1 MDYVIVDDQNTA
13 IMSSHVHYADCV
25 QALLK
30 LRAAQPRRTF
40 TWWNI
45 TYNST
50 PDWVKAAAA
59 SLKGPIDPLFGNPA
73 RALTPDEPI
82 IAAKFKEGDR
92 LTFFPDDG
100 SPTYL
105 HVAHVDDK
113 HAYLRTTGASTN
125 EYRVS
130 RRSSELRMFDRLG
143 WTLVKGKFTNILA
156 GFTNQP
162 QEVRS
167 W

>member
-1 MDYVIVDDQNTA
+1 MTTPKEYVIVDSNTLSFVSA
-13 IMSSHVHYADCV
+13 HATYDDCV
-25 QALLK
+25 IELK
-30 LRAAQPRRTF
+30 LLRDESPKRSF
-40 TWWNI
+40 TWWNL

-50 PDWVKAAAA
+50 PDWVKVAAA
-59 SLKGPIDPLFGNPA
+59 SAQALLYHNPFK
-73 RALTPDEPI
+73 ALDPDEPI

-92 LTFFPDDG
+92 LTFAPEDG

-143 WTLVKGKFTNILA
+143 WTLVKGKFTSILA
-156 GFTNQP
+156 GFSRQTA
-162 QEVRS
+162 
-167 W
+167 